1 MRGLINMDSKLFRV
15 MTRVGDLMLLNV
27 LLLVCSL
34 PVITAGAALTAVY
47 DMTLRI
53 LRDEDEGTV
62 RGFFRAFRANFGQ
75 ATKLWLVFLAV
86 IAVSVGDLYA
96 ARLPELAAWQMP
108 LTAVA
113 GIQGVLLLALGQ
125 YAFALTARYQNTLG
139 GTLKNSGIFVLCR
152 LPETLLM
159 MLVTVSAGLIFLF
172 VPLPE
177 KIFPCFVTLCILIW
191 FAGGMFLNSLLLR
204 GIFQKQFGSEETEKQ
219 REQRQQMEAMKALDG
234 VKGVK

>member
-1 MRGLINMDSKLFRV
+1 MRGMMNMDGKLFRV
-15 MTRVGDLMLLNV
+15 MTRVGDAMLLNV
-27 LLLVCSL
+27 LLLLCSL
-34 PVITAGAALTAVY
+34 PIITAGAAITAVY
-47 DMTLRI
+47 DMCLRI

-75 ATKLWLVFLAV
+75 ATKVWLVFLVV
-86 IAVSVGDLYA
+86 IAISVGDLYA

-108 LTAVA
+108 LTVAA
-113 GIQGVLLLALGQ
+113 GIQGVLLLAVGQ
-125 YAFALTARYQNTLG
+125 YAFALVARFQNTLG

-152 LPETLLM
+152 LPETLVM

-177 KIFPCFVTLCILIW
+177 MMFPCFVTLCILIW
-191 FAGGMFLNSLLLR
+191 FGGGIFLNSILLR
-204 GIFQKQFGSEETEKQ
+204 WIFQKQFGSEETERQ
-219 REQRQQMEAMKALDG
+219 REERLEREQVKAING